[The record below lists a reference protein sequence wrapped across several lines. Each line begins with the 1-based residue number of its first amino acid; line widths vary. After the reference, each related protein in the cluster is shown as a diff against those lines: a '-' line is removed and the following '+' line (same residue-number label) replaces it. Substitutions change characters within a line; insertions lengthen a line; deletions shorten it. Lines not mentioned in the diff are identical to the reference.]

1 MKVLV
6 VDDEAAIR
14 LLCRVNLEM
23 EGFAVVEAATR
34 DEVLPI
40 ARAESPDAV
49 LLDLMLPGVDPHDEW
64 AVARDLRSDPL
75 TTGVPI
81 VFLSARA
88 DLRGQE
94 EGSVEGPVGYLTKP
108 FNPNELAP
116 TIRNVMAQRR

>member
-23 EGFAVVEAATR
+23 EGFTVVEAATR
-34 DEVLPI
+34 QEVLPT
-40 ARAESPDAV
+40 ARAEAPDAV

-64 AVARDLRSDPL
+64 AVARDQRADPAPAD
-75 TTGVPI
+75 VPI

-108 FNPNELAP
+108 FNPTQLAP
-116 TIRNVMAQRR
+116 TLRSVIEQRR